1 MIKYFW
7 NCHFYLQYDHL
18 GADQPWFGVGRSWH
32 GCSAFV
38 IVAWMAMACNLDQ
51 EFGSAT
57 ATTDPVELRI
67 ASGEFYNSQ

>member
-1 MIKYFW
+1 MTISVQISLSSGLTG
-7 NCHFYLQYDHL
+7 H
-18 GADQPWFGVGRSWH
+18 GH

-38 IVAWMAMACNLDQ
+38 IVAWMACNLDQ